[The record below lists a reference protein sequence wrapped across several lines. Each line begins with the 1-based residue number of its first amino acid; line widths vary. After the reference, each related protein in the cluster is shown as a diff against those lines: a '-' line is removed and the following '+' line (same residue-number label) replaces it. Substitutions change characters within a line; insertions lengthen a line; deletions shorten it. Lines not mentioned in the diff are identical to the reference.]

1 MKAYLVGALP
11 RTEKLIKAYRDRA
24 KNKISDTAL
33 LSELESTSRAY
44 IEVQRRNGFA
54 YIIDGMLG
62 WNDLL
67 RPFASSLENVV
78 VNGLSRWFDNNF
90 FYKAPVITG
99 KLSLRN
105 RIDTSPFFHQFIET
119 EKRKIVVPEPLTFAK
134 LSFNKFYSRLDDLVY
149 DIAQALAHYLR
160 QLGVFAQVQL
170 TAAYLVS
177 GKVSSEDLELSRS
190 AVEVLRKTVDAELML
205 HLQFGSAEKNL
216 DNFLDFPVDVIG
228 LDMFKTRVECLRGL
242 ETDKCIFLGFV
253 DGRNTLLEDA
263 AATVSL
269 MKKVASM
276 ASFGELHIGP
286 NCELEHLP
294 HEYALKKIEVL
305 GEVVKL
311 SGESL

>member
-24 KNKISDTAL
+24 KNKIPDTAL
-33 LSELESTSRAY
+33 LNELESTSLAY
-44 IEVQRRNGFA
+44 IEAQRRNGFT

-90 FYKAPVITG
+90 FYKAPVING
-99 KLSLRN
+99 NISLRN
-105 RIDTSPFFHQFIET
+105 KIDISPFFHQSIET
-119 EKRKIVVPEPLTFAK
+119 AKRKIVVPEPLTFAK
-134 LSFNKFYSRLDDLVY
+134 LSINKFYNRLDELVY
-149 DIAQALAHYLR
+149 DVAQALALYLK
-160 QLGVFAQVQL
+160 QLGEFAQVQL
-170 TAAYLVS
+170 TAPFLVS
-177 GKVSSEDLELSRS
+177 GKISPEDLELSRS
-190 AVEVLRKTVDAELML
+190 AVEVLRRTVDAELML

-216 DNFLDFPVDVIG
+216 EDFLDFPVDVIG

-242 ETDKCIFLGFV
+242 NTDKSIFLGLV

-263 AATVSL
+263 APTVSL
-269 MKKVASM
+269 LEKVSSM
-276 ASFGELHIGP
+276 ASFRELHVGP

-294 HEYALKKIEVL
+294 HEYALKKMDVL

-311 SGESL
+311 AGDLL